1 MEVKMIDMVK
11 KIILTSLTLVLT
23 ALIAVSLTAGEVR
36 GSEDIEESA
45 DLVLPYDDVLT
56 GKMGDVTNRLIYVDG
71 LGYRLCKEIKIFT
84 PGNILIPL
92 ENIEGAGQI
101 QIFKNKGCVR
111 KIKVMQFAQ

>member
-1 MEVKMIDMVK
+1 MIDLAK

-36 GSEDIEESA
+36 GSDNVEESA
-45 DLVLPYDDVLT
+45 DTVLQYDDVLT

>member
-1 MEVKMIDMVK
+1 MIDLVK
-11 KIILTSLTLVLT
+11 KITLPILTLLLT

-45 DLVLPYDDVLT
+45 DLVLPFDDVLT

-92 ENIEGAGQI
+92 ENIEDAGQVK
-101 QIFKNKGCVR
+101 IFTNKGCVR
-111 KIKVMQFAQ
+111 KIKVLQFAQ